1 MLVCLSEIL
10 KSAQR
15 KKIACGAFNITNW
28 QTAQAVCKAAE
39 ETGKAVIMEYASVH
53 SPFLEISDAAE
64 IMLYFARKTKVPV
77 AVHLDHGS
85 SFEVC
90 MQGIRLGF
98 TSVMIDASTLPY
110 EDNIRLTQDVV
121 RAAHAANVSVEAE
134 LGRIFTLQADGRTT
148 ASGNA
153 HKTAQAE
160 NPYTD
165 PQAARE
171 FVKQTKVD
179 ALAIAFG
186 TAHGIYNTKPKLDL
200 ELVKKIRKEVKIPLV
215 MHGGSGLTK
224 AEFQTAIQNGISK
237 INYYTYMSLYAAQA
251 VKEKINKTET
261 ASANTE
267 QAPVFFHDISAIAVE
282 AMKQDVKKV
291 IEIFSETP

>member
-153 HKTAQAE
+153 HKTAQTE
-160 NPYTD
+160 HPYTD

-171 FVKQTKVD
+171 CVKQTKVD

-200 ELVKKIRKEVKIPLV
+200 ELVKKIRKEIKVPLV

-251 VKEKINKTET
+251 VKEKINKTDT

>member
-53 SPFLEISDAAE
+53 SPFLEISDAVE

-134 LGRIFTLQADGRTT
+134 LGRIFTLQADGSTT

-153 HKTAQAE
+153 HKTAQTE

-200 ELVKKIRKEVKIPLV
+200 ELVKKIRKEIKVPLV

-251 VKEKINKTET
+251 VKEKINKTDT

>member
-1 MLVCLSEIL
+1 
-10 KSAQR
+10 
-15 KKIACGAFNITNW
+15 
-28 QTAQAVCKAAE
+28 
-39 ETGKAVIMEYASVH
+39 
-53 SPFLEISDAAE
+53 
-64 IMLYFARKTKVPV
+64 
-77 AVHLDHGS
+77 
-85 SFEVC
+85 
-90 MQGIRLGF
+90 
-98 TSVMIDASTLPY
+98 MIDASTLPY

-134 LGRIFTLQADGRTT
+134 LGRIFTLQADGSTT

-153 HKTAQAE
+153 HKTAQTE

-200 ELVKKIRKEVKIPLV
+200 ELVKKIRKEIKVPLV

-251 VKEKINKTET
+251 VKEKINKTDT

>member
-134 LGRIFTLQADGRTT
+134 LGRIFTLQADGSTT

-200 ELVKKIRKEVKIPLV
+200 ELVKKNTQRNKSSPRYARRIR
-215 MHGGSGLTK
+215 
-224 AEFQTAIQNGISK
+224 
-237 INYYTYMSLYAAQA
+237 
-251 VKEKINKTET
+251 INK
-261 ASANTE
+261 SR
-267 QAPVFFHDISAIAVE
+267 ISNGYTKRYI
-282 AMKQDVKKV
+282 
-291 IEIFSETP
+291 